1 MGINYVENRDGKR
14 HIIWMGLLAFL
25 LLCLLVPSGVA
36 YVGISLIAPGAESA
50 KHVAL
55 VIGFVLWAAIFVNS
69 VALSLRM
76 PIDKLPRPKNG

>member
-1 MGINYVENRDGKR
+1 MGINYVENRDGNR
-14 HIIWMGLLAFL
+14 HIIWISLLAFF
-25 LLCLLVPSGVA
+25 LLCMLVPSGVG

-55 VIGFVLWAAIFVNS
+55 FIGFFLGAYIFVNS

-76 PIDKLPRPKNG
+76 PVDKLPRPKNG

>member
-1 MGINYVENRDGKR
+1 MRINYVENRDGNR

-25 LLCLLVPSGVA
+25 LLCLFVPLGTA
-36 YVGISLIAPGAESA
+36 YVMIMLIAPGAESA

-55 VIGFVLWAAIFVNS
+55 FIGFFLGTSIFVNS

>member
-1 MGINYVENRDGKR
+1 MGINYVENRDGNR
-14 HIIWMGLLAFL
+14 HIIWMGLLAFF

-36 YVGISLIAPGAESA
+36 YVGIRLIAPGAESA

-55 VIGFVLWAAIFVNS
+55 FLGFFLGVRIFVNS

-76 PIDKLPRPKNG
+76 PIDKLPIPKNG